1 MDFFLFSLFLLLL
14 QLCIKSFEN
23 ILSCLYLY
31 DIFILLIY
39 TCISFRIKKIFDVS
53 INIMQV
59 CCCQDLSLQ
68 SILVKDTLGFLIILF
83 THT

>member
-31 DIFILLIY
+31 VIFILLIY

-59 CCCQDLSLQ
+59 CCCQDLIFFFFKFAVYSC
-68 SILVKDTLGFLIILF
+68 
-83 THT
+83 